1 VAEVRLDTV
10 LTRLSRR
17 VRLRRVGY
25 ILKPEPAA
33 FPSFSGERRA
43 HWQRAAEAE
52 PSLGIRLWVTG
63 ERYPGSSIPAL
74 EAAQAARRQGDESS
88 EAFHFGLFRALLV
101 ENRDISD
108 RAVLREVALR
118 AGLDPHRFGVDLKDP
133 TVKEAVFAEHLE
145 AVDRYHVEAVP
156 TIVIGEER
164 IEGAASPA
172 VYETA
177 LARFPVGA

>member
-17 VRLRRVGY
+17 VPLRRVGY

-43 HWQRAAEAE
+43 HWQRAREAE
-52 PSLGIRLWVTG
+52 PSLGIRLWVKG

-74 EAAQAARRQGDESS
+74 EAAQAARRQGDEAS
-88 EAFHFGLFRALLV
+88 EAFHFGVFRTFLV

-108 RAVLREVALR
+108 RAVLKEVALST
-118 AGLDPHRFGVDLKDP
+118 GLDLHRFGIDLGDP
-133 TVKEAVFAEHLE
+133 AVKEAVYAEHLE
-145 AVDRYHVEAVP
+145 AVDRYRVEAVP
-156 TIVIGEER
+156 TIIIGEER
-164 IEGAASPA
+164 IEGAAPPA

-177 LARFPVGA
+177 LARFASGA